1 MKVDVRVTPYQIR
14 DDRRPW
20 IGKEEKKFVAVL
32 TREMSKEKFRRKI
45 YFENEE
51 PCLENHFKILETF
64 RVLCRF
70 VNVFEQCFAKNHALA
85 EFKVGDGIAAHVLHQ
100 VGHHNEGLILKL
112 IDCFTRGFGDQH
124 FHDSFD
130 RWESECDC

>member
-1 MKVDVRVTPYQIR
+1 MFIIQIPTVPQMQCFIACFQSLAHHGLKVDVRVTPYQIR

-45 YFENEE
+45 FFENEE

-64 RVLCRF
+64 QQNDPF
-70 VNVFEQCFAKNHALA
+70 F
-85 EFKVGDGIAAHVLHQ
+85 
-100 VGHHNEGLILKL
+100 
-112 IDCFTRGFGDQH
+112 
-124 FHDSFD
+124 S
-130 RWESECDC
+130 